1 MAKTY
6 FEYADRQ
13 PESQINWF
21 KVGADITEKIKKED
35 ELREKRKAAT
45 EEQFRKDTQEL
56 ANAPQGNSDLVNQ
69 WTLNY
74 ANDASEYLLQINKL
88 LKSGGIKPKD
98 YNIINQNLRDGTSV
112 LFNLAKEYQAEYEE
126 KMQRAQPG
134 GDGSASEAQIMGM
147 IEGFANLKDTK
158 AVINPENGSI
168 SVGKMVTGKDGTK
181 GLAEGADNYMT
192 VNQLRNRIKQKIDK
206 YKVDVDL
213 AGEAKLLG
221 DVVTEVIAK
230 TGSSTETGFLKKIT
244 DPTKRVGLSQE
255 GQQAVDAYM
264 KTEND
269 IVNSKLTNPY
279 NTSSILFDYTNID
292 PKTNKPY
299 QVVFDEKLAN
309 TSSHYVLYSMKG
321 GMLQPD
327 FETTANG
334 REQKKTAEQFI
345 RNKFRSMLEQK
356 TELQPFSQPR
366 KEYAP
371 EYVLDRGDKKK
382 DSETQGNMIAMLY
395 SGTPEQQQAA
405 VNYFMGLPGVTNVS
419 RDDEKILITR
429 DGVEKPI
436 PFINEASGRRMTL
449 DEFVRS
455 SSSGLLGKTTDVNDV
470 LRGALKTRSKDFQSG
485 TASASAQ
492 TKNPNEMYANY
503 VTTKL
508 TPSLISTD
516 ADNDKAE
523 KDTLKNIKSLVQAVG
538 FEAVIPSTFWTE
550 GRFIEIK
557 GNGKTSGEI
566 DLSTPD
572 QAIQEI
578 QSFLLSNVP
587 GKDETEKAMFL
598 SGLAKK
604 GIIAPP
610 KPQPKQQPQPQPQPQ
625 TKTTIQGGKVR

>member
-21 KVGADITEKIKKED
+21 KVGADITDRIKKED
-35 ELREKRKAAT
+35 DLREKRKAAT
-45 EEQFRKDTQEL
+45 EEQFRKDSQEL
-56 ANAPQGNSDLVNQ
+56 ANAPQGNSDIVNQ

-74 ANDASEYLLQINKL
+74 ASDASEYLLQVNKL

-98 YNIINQNLRDGTSV
+98 YNIINQNLRDNTST
-112 LFNLAKEYQAEYEE
+112 LFTLSKEYQAEYEE

-158 AVINPENGSI
+158 AIINPMNGAV
-168 SVGKMVTGKDGTK
+168 SVGKFVTGKDGTK
-181 GLAEGADNYMT
+181 VLGEGPDNYMT

-221 DVVTEVIAK
+221 DVVTEVVTK
-230 TGSSTETGFLKKIT
+230 TGSSTETGFMTKIT

-255 GQQAVDAYM
+255 GKQAVDAYI

-334 REQKKTAEQFI
+334 REQKKTAEGFI

-356 TELQPFSQPR
+356 TELQPFQQPR
-366 KEYAP
+366 
-371 EYVLDRGDKKK
+371 
-382 DSETQGNMIAMLY
+382 
-395 SGTPEQQQAA
+395 PEQQQQWQ
-405 VNYFMGLPGVTNVS
+405 Y
-419 RDDEKILITR
+419 
-429 DGVEKPI
+429 
-436 PFINEASGRRMTL
+436 EAGQKKKQEADALSLWQQIYSGRDTGAK
-449 DEFVRS
+449 ETAKQ
-455 SSSGLLGKTTDVNDV
+455 GLLGTPQALQQGLLDIDISDGKTIKLVYADPVKNRTIKMVDDTGKPVSGDQFAASGTELHGVTDRNKFSRFRNEQFATQGVQWGKVSKGRAGEAPLAKPAVKGYVSTQLTDDLFSSKSKASSQKLSSILADFTGFKVEDVGGTFGNDV
-470 LRGALKTRSKDFQSG
+470 RVTAPDG
-485 TASASAQ
+485 T
-492 TKNPNEMYANY
+492 TFIYNAN
-503 VTTKL
+503 
-508 TPSLISTD
+508 TPSKATEAKAGLTNFISGKVSE
-516 ADNDKAE
+516 DKAKE
-523 KDTLKNIKSLVQAVG
+523 LVRLG
-538 FEAVIPSTFWTE
+538 VITMP
-550 GRFIEIK
+550 
-557 GNGKTSGEI
+557 
-566 DLSTPD
+566 
-572 QAIQEI
+572 A
-578 QSFLLSNVP
+578 
-587 GKDETEKAMFL
+587 
-598 SGLAKK
+598 
-604 GIIAPP
+604 
-610 KPQPKQQPQPQPQPQ
+610 QQGQ
-625 TKTTIQGGKVR
+625 TTVNYGDK

>member
-21 KVGADITEKIKKED
+21 KVGADITDRIKKED
-35 ELREKRKAAT
+35 DLREKRKAAT
-45 EEQFRKDTQEL
+45 EEQFRKDSQEL
-56 ANAPQGNSDLVNQ
+56 ANAPQGNSDIVNQ

-74 ANDASEYLLQINKL
+74 ASDASEYLLQVNKL

-98 YNIINQNLRDGTSV
+98 YNIINQNLRDNTST
-112 LFNLAKEYQAEYEE
+112 LFTLSKEYQAEYEE

-158 AVINPENGSI
+158 AIINPMNGAV
-168 SVGKMVTGKDGTK
+168 SVGKFVTGKDGTK
-181 GLAEGADNYMT
+181 VLGEGPDNYMT

-221 DVVTEVIAK
+221 DVVTEVVTK
-230 TGSSTETGFLKKIT
+230 TGSSTETGFMTKIT

-255 GQQAVDAYM
+255 GKQAVDAYM

-309 TSSHYVLYSMKG
+309 TSSHYILYSMKG

-382 DSETQGNMIAMLY
+382 DAQTEGNMIAMLY

-405 VNYFMGLPGVTNVS
+405 VNYFMGLPGVTNVT
-419 RDDEKILITR
+419 RDDNGVSITR
-429 DGVEKPI
+429 DGVVKPI

-455 SSSGLLGKTTDVNDV
+455 SSSGLLGKTTDVNEV
-470 LRGALKTRSKDFQSG
+470 LKGALRTPSKNFQSG
-485 TASASAQ
+485 TAAASAQ
-492 TKNPNEMYANY
+492 TTNPNEMFANY
-503 VTTKL
+503 VSSKIGAVSNNEEQAVTDL
-508 TPSLISTD
+508 TPVLNKIGFTVRAPYDPRGEYIIIKNKDGVESEKID
-516 ADNDKAE
+516 VEDPNAAE
-523 KDTLKNIKSLVQAVG
+523 A
-538 FEAVIPSTFWTE
+538 
-550 GRFIEIK
+550 
-557 GNGKTSGEI
+557 
-566 DLSTPD
+566 
-572 QAIQEI
+572 I
-578 QSFLLSNVP
+578 QSFLLGNVP
-587 GKDETEKAMFL
+587 GKSEEERIMYL

-604 GIIAPP
+604 GVISTP
-610 KPQPKQQPQPQPQPQ
+610 KK
-625 TKTTIQGGKVR
+625 GGQKPANASGVGSKYN